1 MDKDFAG
8 KLKKKRARRIA
19 LVVILIAVVALAIKS
34 TRVEKADYGESLNK
48 AVSEAETLY
57 KDGAANK
64 GNGSGQYAEYTL
76 LTFKGQLDSAKKTAS
91 DKNSTYNQ
99 KKAAY
104 ESIKTYAET
113 FRKSAN
119 SDVISAKDAKAM
131 KKTGEDRTLKVGF
144 ARKKSVTYKVKAD
157 NIDSPRDMNFMAVGE
172 GPYYDEILSYVS
184 TLKLQGQVISFCQ
197 NGSFGA
203 KIGATVPIYAKSAK
217 VCFIYKYDHKDKK
230 LTYCGAGTV
239 DLDAQTASFSISEG
253 GDYVILLKSLE
264 KTTTKVQRDNASDA
278 SAKTSKDTGSKTSA
292 DNSSASGNG
301 SGSTSGGKT
310 DKYVTVTIEI
320 RCDTISSDTSKI
332 SNESI
337 KKYIPSDGTIMAETK
352 VKVKE
357 GSTVYDVLNQQC
369 RDKNIQLDAKYTPV
383 YGSYYVEGIN
393 YIYEF
398 DAGDLSGWE
407 YRVNGYYPN
416 YGSSEYKVK
425 DGDKIVWAY
434 TCDLGKDIGDNVN
447 D

>member
-1 MDKDFAG
+1 MT
-8 KLKKKRARRIA
+8 A
-19 LVVILIAVVALAIKS
+19 LHAKYCTDGYAASSDGWVTKFWGIKGANTLFTINNVATTEVLSSTKITNGQRLTAAII
-34 TRVEKADYGESLNK
+34 RDA
-48 AVSEAETLY
+48 
-57 KDGAANK
+57 
-64 GNGSGQYAEYTL
+64 
-76 LTFKGQLDSAKKTAS
+76 
-91 DKNSTYNQ
+91 
-99 KKAAY
+99 
-104 ESIKTYAET
+104 KTYADYYSYFTPRIVNTVAGGT
-113 FRKSAN
+113 F
-119 SDVISAKDAKAM
+119 
-131 KKTGEDRTLKVGF
+131 TLNLNG
-144 ARKKSVTYKVKAD
+144 Y
-157 NIDSPRDMNFMAVGE
+157 MAVGE